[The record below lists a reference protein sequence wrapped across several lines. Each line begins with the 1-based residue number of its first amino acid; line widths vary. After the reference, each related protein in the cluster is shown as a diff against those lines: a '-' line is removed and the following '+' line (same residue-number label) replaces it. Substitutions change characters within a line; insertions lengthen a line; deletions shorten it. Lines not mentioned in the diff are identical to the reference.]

1 MANPL
6 EALLGKKVGGT
17 RVTPLVWKIVL
28 VFSIFVLASSLT
40 TNYIN
45 LMFNRTELIKNVK
58 ELLVKD
64 LKDLYTFSSSQRDI
78 FDFTGD
84 QKKSMTNIEESALRE
99 LKNSKS
105 IALGIKPDGTVAFLA
120 THGERMASFP
130 DAEALAQMTRDRE
143 AGVENGS
150 LNFTLEGEGYFG
162 VYKYNARWDLYI
174 LRAEEL
180 KEMYSQSQRIF
191 VNVSGIIAIITL
203 FTALVGIICISY
215 ILRFVGYI
223 TNAIMKMTQSQQM
236 DLVDLSKAPN
246 DEITF
251 LGVAFNS
258 LSSSINNLVTIF
270 RKFVSKDLVTK
281 AYKENEIRL
290 EGSRMELTILFSDI
304 RSFTNMTETLGTDII
319 KLLNLHYERA
329 IGVIVKQDG
338 IIGSLIGD
346 AVLAVFGTFPESR
359 AQKSMQAV
367 KAAYQIQENA
377 AELRLGMAARREQIV
392 KERGAMTAAE
402 EKIYKAV
409 LLEVGVGLDGGNVF
423 YGNIGSNER
432 MTNTVIG
439 DNVNSASRLEGLTR
453 IYNVPVIVSEFVRDD
468 IEEHISNHGI
478 RFVEIDQVQVKGKTE
493 GKRVYW
499 AIPEDIW
506 TPSLRK
512 DVDAFSAGLKLYYD
526 GDWKKAYRQ
535 FTQCSLPLAVVFRER
550 TKDTACPKE
559 WNGIWAMKTK

>member
-1 MANPL
+1 MANPV

-28 VFSIFVLASSLT
+28 VFSIFVLAASLT

-45 LMFNRTELIKNVK
+45 LMFNRTELIKSVK

-64 LKDLYTFSSSQRDI
+64 LKDIYTFSSSQRDI
-78 FDFTGD
+78 FEFTGD
-84 QKKSMTNIEESALRE
+84 QKKSMANIEESALRE
-99 LKNSKS
+99 LKNSKAV
-105 IALGIKPDGTVAFLA
+105 ALGIRPDGTVAFMA
-120 THGERMASFP
+120 AQAERMTAFP
-130 DAEALAQMTRDRE
+130 DAAALAQMTKEKE
-143 AGVENGS
+143 AGVEDGS
-150 LNFTLEGEGYFG
+150 LNFTLAGEKYFG
-162 VYKYNARWDLYI
+162 VYKYNARWDVFI

-180 KEMYSQSQRIF
+180 KEMYSRSQQIF
-191 VNVSGIIAIITL
+191 INVSGIILIITAL
-203 FTALVGIICISY
+203 TALVGIVCISY

-223 TNAIMKMTQSQQM
+223 TNAIMKMQKSSQM
-236 DLVDLSKAPN
+236 GIVDLSKAPN

-258 LSSSINNLVTIF
+258 LSSSINNLVSIF
-270 RKFVSKDLVTK
+270 RKFVSKDLVNK

-329 IGVIVKQDG
+329 IGAIVKHDG

-346 AVLAVFGTFPESR
+346 AVLAVFGTFPETR
-359 AQKSMQAV
+359 AQKSMLAI
-367 KAAYQIQENA
+367 KAAYSIQDNA
-377 AELRLGMAARREQIV
+377 AELRLGMAARREQIA
-392 KERGAMTAAE
+392 KERGGLSAAE

-409 LLEVGVGLDGGNVF
+409 LLEVGVGIDGGNVF
-423 YGNIGSNER
+423 YGNIGSDER

-453 IYNVPVIVSEFVRDD
+453 IYNVPVIVSAFVRDD
-468 IEEHISNHGI
+468 IEENVSNHGI

-493 GKRVYW
+493 GKRVFW
-499 AIPEDIW
+499 AIPDELW
-506 TPSLRK
+506 TSALRK
-512 DVDAFSAGLKLYYD
+512 DIDVFSEGLKLYYA
-526 GDWKKAYRQ
+526 GDWKKAYKQ
-535 FTQCSLPLAVVFRER
+535 FALCSLPLAVVFKER
-550 TKDTACPKE
+550 TKDNACPKE
-559 WNGIWAMKTK
+559 WNGIWAMQTK

>member
-6 EALLGKKVGGT
+6 DALLGKKVGGT
-17 RVTPLVWKIVL
+17 RVTPVVWKIVL
-28 VFSIFVLASSLT
+28 VFSIFVLAASLT

-64 LKDLYTFSSSQRDI
+64 LKDIYTFSSSQKDI
-78 FDFTGD
+78 YEFTGD
-84 QKKSMTNIEESALRE
+84 MKKSMTNIEESALRE
-99 LKNSKS
+99 LKNTKS
-105 IALGIKPDGTVAFLA
+105 VALGIKPDGTVAF
-120 THGERMASFP
+120 MASQAERLSAFP
-130 DAEALAQMTRDRE
+130 DSAALAQMTREKE
-143 AGVENGS
+143 AGVEDGS
-150 LNFTLEGEGYFG
+150 LNFSLGGDGYFG
-162 VYKYNARWDLYI
+162 VYKYNARWDVYI

-180 KEMYSQSQRIF
+180 RQMYSQSERIF
-191 VNVSGIIAIITL
+191 VNVSGIILIIAVIS
-203 FTALVGIICISY
+203 ALVGSICISY

-223 TNAIMKMTQSQQM
+223 TNAIMKMQESQQM
-236 DLVDLSKAPN
+236 GIVDLSKAPN
-246 DEITF
+246 DEVTY

-258 LSSSINNLVTIF
+258 LSSSVNNLVNIF
-270 RKFVSKDLVTK
+270 RKFVSKDIVHK
-281 AYKENEIRL
+281 AYQEREVRL

-359 AQKSMQAV
+359 AQKSMQAI
-367 KAAYQIQENA
+367 KAAYLIQDNA
-377 AELRLGMAARREQIV
+377 AELRLNMAARREQIV
-392 KERGAMTAAE
+392 KERGAMTPAE

-409 LLEVGVGLDGGNVF
+409 LLEVGVGIDGGNVF

-453 IYNVPVIVSEFVRDD
+453 IYNVPVIVSAFVRDD
-468 IEEHISNHGI
+468 IEGHVGNHGI
-478 RFVEIDQVQVKGKTE
+478 QFVEIDQVQVKGKTE
-493 GKRVYW
+493 GKRIFW
-499 AIPEDIW
+499 AIPDDVW
-506 TPSLRK
+506 TPQLRK
-512 DVDAFSAGLKLYYD
+512 DVGAFSAGLKLYYE
-526 GDWKKAYRQ
+526 GDWKKAYKQ
-535 FTQCSLPLAVVFRER
+535 FTQCSLPLAVVFRDR

-559 WNGIWAMKTK
+559 WNGIWAMQTK